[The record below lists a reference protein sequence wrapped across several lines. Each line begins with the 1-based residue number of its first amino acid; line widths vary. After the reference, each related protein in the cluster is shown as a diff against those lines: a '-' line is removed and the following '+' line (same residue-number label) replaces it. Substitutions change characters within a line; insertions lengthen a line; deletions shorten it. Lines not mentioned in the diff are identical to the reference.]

1 MVVVKTVLKSSGK
14 YKAEHVYRIQ
24 RHLREYVKIPYK
36 FVCYSDIEFQMQGEI
51 RPLKQFWPGYWSKI
65 EMFRDVEESF
75 YIDLDMTISGDIS
88 DIVARKSRFCALR
101 NMNPRIPGI
110 GSALMKWAG
119 DHRYIYDNFM
129 ANPREHM
136 EKNSFLGT
144 AYLGDQGFIYRQ
156 VEGIELFQDLFP
168 RRIQRFDQKNGADIT
183 VYYGKWK
190 PWK

>member
-24 RHLREYVKIPYK
+24 RQLRQHISIPYK
-36 FVCYSDIEFQMQGEI
+36 FVCYTDIQFQLEGEI
-51 RPLKQFWPGYWSKI
+51 RPLNQLWPGYWSKL

-75 YIDLDMTISGDIS
+75 YIDLDMSVTADIT
-88 DIVARKSRFCALR
+88 DMVERKSRFCALR
-101 NMNPRIPGI
+101 NMTPRIPGI
-110 GSALMKWAG
+110 GSALMKWEG
-119 DHRYIYDNFM
+119 DHRYLYENFRL
-129 ANPREHM
+129 NPREHM
-136 EKNSFLGT
+136 EKNAFMGT

-156 VEGIELFQDLFP
+156 VPDIELFQTLFP
-168 RRIQRFDQKNGADIT
+168 GRVERFDQSKGAAIK